1 VAAVVFVAVVAA
13 FAVFA
18 LLPKGHPAGP
28 AERQP
33 TAGAAGGTGA
43 ESGVVSTATAGSAS
57 APAAGVP
64 LTAAPAGVVWRLVDG
79 AALPFSAADGPRST
93 AGGVASGFGHSPA
106 GALLACV
113 QTTFRIGNIDPA
125 AQAGVVRAMVI
136 GAGQP
141 GLLASRPAAALAVRP
156 QMAGFRY
163 LSYTPGEAVISLAWR
178 VTDVAGGTARFLDV
192 GELDM
197 VWSDGDWRLV
207 EDGGQ
212 PPLPTTLD
220 AGLTG
225 FVPFAGV

>member
-1 VAAVVFVAVVAA
+1 MGFVAVVAVLA
-13 FAVFA
+13 LFA
-18 LLPKGHPAGP
+18 LLATGHSADRQPAVSSEDVAGSKPGPAADSTKAGP
-28 AERQP
+28 AP
-33 TAGAAGGTGA
+33 G
-43 ESGVVSTATAGSAS
+43 
-57 APAAGVP
+57 AGVP

-79 AALPFSAADGPRST
+79 VALPFSAGDGPAST
-93 AGGVASGFGHSPA
+93 AGGVASGFSHSPA

-125 AQAGVVRAMVI
+125 AQAAVVRAMVI

-141 GLLASRPAAALAVRP
+141 GLLASRPAAALTVRP

-197 VWSDGDWRLV
+197 AWVNGDWRLV
-207 EDGGQ
+207 DDGGQ
-212 PPLPTTLD
+212 PPLPTGLD

-225 FVPFAGV
+225 YVVFGGA